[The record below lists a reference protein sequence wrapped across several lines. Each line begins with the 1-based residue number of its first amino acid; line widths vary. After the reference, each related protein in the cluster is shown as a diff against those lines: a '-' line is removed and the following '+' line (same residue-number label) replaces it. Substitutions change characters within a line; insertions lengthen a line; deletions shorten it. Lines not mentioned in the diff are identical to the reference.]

1 LSVGLGEGTDL
12 QLLVTLSPA
21 EAPREFGY
29 LGASMNTATL
39 ANQRLV
45 SFLAHDLAEVAS
57 DI

>member
-1 LSVGLGEGTDL
+1 MSLSVGLREGTDL
-12 QLLVTLSPA
+12 QLLITLSPA

-29 LGASMNTATL
+29 LGDSMNHCHPRSA
-39 ANQRLV
+39 